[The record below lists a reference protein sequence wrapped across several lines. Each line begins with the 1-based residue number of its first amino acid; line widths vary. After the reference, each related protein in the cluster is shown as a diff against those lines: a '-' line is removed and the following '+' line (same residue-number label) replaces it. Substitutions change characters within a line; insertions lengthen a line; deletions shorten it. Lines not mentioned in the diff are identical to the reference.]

1 MLLEFEKVKRSII
14 CQVVSFITDN
24 LDEKMSTI
32 SYSIYYQLITLPLDN
47 DWSQY
52 RKGYTSKAALNFSFP
67 TVFYIDAK

>member
-14 CQVVSFITDN
+14 CQVVSFITEN

-47 DWSQY
+47 D
-52 RKGYTSKAALNFSFP
+52 
-67 TVFYIDAK
+67 